1 MEASDPIMQ
10 WSITLSRAMGSLGED
25 VAVHAGE
32 QLNFRIVRKELIN
45 TAARIAGHPEVALAA
60 IDDLGLL
67 NINPSPQA
75 SRAYHAAL
83 AQLMQ
88 AEAER
93 GGCIIIGRAGQA
105 ILKDSPHTLHV
116 RITAPLALRIER
128 VAARLGIS
136 HEAAQEQVKSTDHTR
151 SYYLRRYYH
160 RRWDDPDQYDLVLNT
175 DRLTAVQAAGM
186 LCAALQARAR
196 SS

>member
-1 MEASDPIMQ
+1 MDASDPIMR
-10 WSITLSRAMGSLGED
+10 WSITLSRALGSLGEEI
-25 VAVHAGE
+25 AVLAGE
-32 QLNFRIVRKELIN
+32 QLGFRIVRKELIN
-45 TAARIAGHPEVALAA
+45 TAARMAGHPEVALAA

-93 GGCIIIGRAGQA
+93 GACIIIGRAGQA
-105 ILKDSPHTLHV
+105 ILEDSSHTLHV
-116 RITAPLALRIER
+116 RVTAPFELRAAR
-128 VAARLGIS
+128 VAARLGIAP
-136 HEAAQEQVKSTDHTR
+136 EAAREQVKSTDHTR

-160 RRWDDPDQYDLVLNT
+160 RRWEDPDLYDLVLNT
-175 DRLTAVQAAGM
+175 ARQTAVQSAGI
-186 LCAALQARAR
+186 LCAALRAR
-196 SS
+196 LQST